1 MDGEEGGNGGSDLVY
16 GVEKNGG
23 LVNATG
29 NHFNVFRVHEYRV
42 LGNDIGGSPV
52 ARRNDDGSKNQTE
65 DSRMR
70 HSGGSSSPHLDGGL
84 LDYQQK

>member
-1 MDGEEGGNGGSDLVY
+1 MRKSLRTSVYIDAGNGGSDLVY

-42 LGNDIGGSPV
+42 LGNDVCTHG
-52 ARRNDDGSKNQTE
+52 
-65 DSRMR
+65 
-70 HSGGSSSPHLDGGL
+70 HLETW
-84 LDYQQK
+84 